1 MYFVYILYSSKTDKY
16 YIGST
21 DDLESRLKHHNY
33 GATPSTKSGAPNWN
47 IVHKEIL
54 PDKSAAL
61 KRELEIKRKKSRKYI
76 LWLIQNSSVDQS
88 VPTAVGKVIGSNPL
102 SST

>member
-61 KRELEIKRKKSRKYI
+61 KRELEIKRKNPENIFFGLSRI
-76 LWLIQNSSVDQS
+76 ALLARASRQLSGRSSVRI
-88 VPTAVGKVIGSNPL
+88 PA
-102 SST
+102 